1 MAELLPTLFKTN
13 EGFSSFY
20 EIKLRKEFMR
30 NKYIENFEKAQ
41 VAEKIIPD
49 FRAGDTVRLA
59 VTIKEGDKTRVQNYE
74 GVCIAKRGQGTGKTI
89 TVRKIGANSIGIE
102 RIFPIYSDSISEIT
116 VIRRGRV
123 RRAKLFY
130 LRDLAGKKAR
140 IKELRRK

>member
-1 MAELLPTLFKTN
+1 
-13 EGFSSFY
+13 
-20 EIKLRKEFMR
+20 MR

-41 VAEKIIPD
+41 VAEKNIPD

-59 VTIKEGDKTRVQNYE
+59 VTIKEGDKSRVQNYE
-74 GVCIAKRGQGTGKTI
+74 GVCIAKRGQGTGETV
-89 TVRKIGANSIGIE
+89 TVRKIGANGIGIE
-102 RIFPIYSDSISEIT
+102 RIFPIYTDSINEIT

>member
-1 MAELLPTLFKTN
+1 
-13 EGFSSFY
+13 
-20 EIKLRKEFMR
+20 MR

-41 VAEKIIPD
+41 IGEKNLPD
-49 FRAGDTVRLA
+49 FRAGDTLRIA
-59 VTIKEGDKTRVQNYE
+59 VTIKEGDKTRVQSYE
-74 GVCIAKRGQGTGKTI
+74 GVCIAKRGQGTAATI
-89 TVRKIGANSIGIE
+89 TVRKIGANGIGIE
-102 RIFPIYSDSISEIT
+102 RIFPLFTDSIAEIK

>member
-1 MAELLPTLFKTN
+1 
-13 EGFSSFY
+13 
-20 EIKLRKEFMR
+20 MR

-41 VAEKIIPD
+41 VATKAIPD

-59 VTIKEGDKTRVQNYE
+59 VTIKEGDKSRIQAYE
-74 GVCIAKRGQGTGKTI
+74 GVCIAKRGQGTGTTI
-89 TVRKIGANSIGIE
+89 TVRKIGANGVGIE
-102 RIFPIYSDSISEIT
+102 RIFPIYTDSIEEIK